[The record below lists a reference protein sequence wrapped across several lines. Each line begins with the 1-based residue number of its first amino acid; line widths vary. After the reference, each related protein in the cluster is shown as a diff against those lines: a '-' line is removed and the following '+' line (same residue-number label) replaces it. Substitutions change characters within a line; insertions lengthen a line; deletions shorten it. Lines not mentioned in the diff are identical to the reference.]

1 MKQYNFVF
9 SIFDEKLNISNN
21 FIKQIKKI
29 KLKKHSFNKSSFY
42 TKEKI
47 EEDDL
52 KLLITN
58 EIGSYF
64 DKVSNLLGYS
74 KYTLI
79 DSWIQKYD
87 GKGNYHDCH
96 IHDARLHSFVLYVE
110 CSKNSSKTI
119 FYNPCYPYVSIS
131 TLEIN
136 PEKGRCIFFN
146 GAIPHTAL
154 PNFDKKR
161 LIVSGNIKLE

>member
-9 SIFDEKLNISNN
+9 SVFDETLNISND
-21 FIKQIKKI
+21 FVKKIKKI
-29 KLKKHSFNKSSFY
+29 KLKHHSFNKSSFY
-42 TKEKI
+42 IKEKK
-47 EEDDL
+47 EENDL
-52 KLLITN
+52 KILIID
-58 EIGSYF
+58 EIGDYF
-64 DKVSNLLGYS
+64 NKILKILKYS
-74 KYTLI
+74 KFTLI

-96 IHDARLHSFVLYVE
+96 IHDARLYSFVLYVD
-110 CSKNSSKTI
+110 CSKNSSKTV
-119 FYNPCYPYVSIS
+119 FYNPCYPYVSVS
-131 TLEIN
+131 TLEIK